1 MEEQGTHNPL
11 VAGSSPAPSTNDL
24 YWNIRK
30 TLSYNCLFN
39 FIIGMRGVGKTFG
52 SLDYAIERFKRN
64 RKQGKNWQF
73 LYVRRMKTE
82 LDKLTTMRGG
92 RLFNAVQKKYP
103 DDVLKAESNTLY
115 CNGEICGYAQALS
128 TASILKSDSFPD
140 VKLIIFDE
148 FIIDNSGTYHYL
160 KDEVTKF
167 FDLYETVARGRD
179 VTVLFLSNAV
189 TITNPYFDYFHL
201 DKPVNGNIQRFGTS
215 KDILVEF
222 TVNPNLSEIKKKS
235 RFGQII
241 SGTEYSDY
249 AYDNEWLLD
258 NTDFIAH
265 KSSRSTYYITLR
277 YNDSWIGVWF
287 DSLQWLYFVSADVD
301 RQCPK
306 VYSVTTDDHKPNVLL
321 LKGAK
326 KMGFFKN
333 LLDAYNSGAIRY
345 ESMKLKNWFRDI
357 MRMCG

>member
-1 MEEQGTHNPL
+1 MAEQGTHNSL

-24 YWNIRK
+24 YWNVRK

-52 SLDYAIERFKRN
+52 SLDYAIDRYLKN
-64 RKQGKNWQF
+64 KKLGKKWQV

-82 LDKLTTMRGG
+82 LEKLTIMRGG

-103 DDVLKAESNTLY
+103 DNVLKAESNILY
-115 CNGEICGYAQALS
+115 CDGEVMGYSQALS

-167 FDLYETVARGRD
+167 FDLYETVSRGRD
-179 VTVLFLSNAV
+179 VRVLFLSNAV
-189 TITNPYFDYFHL
+189 TITNPYFDFFHL
-201 DKPVNGNIQRFGTS
+201 DRPVNGSVQRFGKS

-222 TVNPNLSEIKKKS
+222 TKNPKLSEMKKAS
-235 RFGQII
+235 RFGRII
-241 SGTEYSDY
+241 EGTDYLDY

-258 NTDFIAH
+258 NQDFIEN
-265 KSSRSTYYITLR
+265 KTRRSQYYLTLR
-277 YNDSWIGVWF
+277 YKDSWLGIWF
-287 DSLQWLYFVSADVD
+287 DPVQWLYYVSDDVD
-301 RQCPK
+301 LQFGK
-306 VYSVTTDDHKPNVLL
+306 VYSVTTDDHKPNMML

-326 KMGFFKN
+326 KMSFFKN
-333 LLDAYNSGAIRY
+333 LIDAYTIGAMRY

-357 MRMCG
+357 MRMVG